1 MGMDRRHCLTW
12 PTMTSSALNFKLQL
26 TFAHWRCFT
35 SYRMRRPHYYVYWIN
50 ESLKHILFWCP
61 KNGYSLIDET
71 RNAVHS
77 LPRNCFHS
85 WKGQNCVSLSGS
97 AELIIPPP
105 LAITIMT
112 WKWSETAF
120 FLIEYIY
127 IYLLNLPA
135 KLPLS
140 YRKVNLTFPFWRMV
154 SILFGLK
161 KLLERV
167 SKMHSSWGWNSAKS
181 DELDGGKWHQWL
193 NVWGCHNKVNYV
205 LLKCSLTK
213 CPISGCAHTAPLTAS
228 SPRQLPKL
236 MHWKVT

>member
-1 MGMDRRHCLTW
+1 MSL
-12 PTMTSSALNFKLQL
+12 SSIFFFGAQRMAILL
-26 TFAHWRCFT
+26 
-35 SYRMRRPHYYVYWIN
+35 SMRREMPFTRCLETVF
-50 ESLKHILFWCP
+50 ILE
-61 KNGYSLIDET
+61 KDKI
-71 RNAVHS
+71 
-77 LPRNCFHS
+77 
-85 WKGQNCVSLSGS
+85 VSLYQGLLNWLFLLLSPS
-97 AELIIPPP
+97 P
-105 LAITIMT
+105 L
-112 WKWSETAF
+112 WLESDRKLPSSS
-120 FLIEYIY
+120 LN

-181 DELDGGKWHQWL
+181 DELDGGKWRQWL